1 MSENK
6 FDKTKNTVLAHVQ
19 QLFEELEEDMAM
31 SHQEKYA
38 MLEDSF
44 EGASDE
50 SELKVAFERWYA
62 DHAEDLRLD
71 YESDE
76 LWDQAMGGEID
87 YDGYSAEK
95 DDLENF
101 DDDEEEDE
109 DIDVIV

>member
-1 MSENK
+1 MSE
-6 FDKTKNTVLAHVQ
+6 DQYEKTKDTILSHIQA
-19 QLFEELEEDMAM
+19 LFEELEQDMAM

-38 MLEDSF
+38 LLEDAF
-44 EGASDE
+44 ESASDE
-50 SELKVAFERWYA
+50 DELKVAFERWYA

-87 YDGYSAEK
+87 YDEYIVEK

-101 DDDEEEDE
+101 EDE
-109 DIDVIV
+109 DEEVVEDLI